1 MSAHPG
7 AGAAA
12 TWTIATERS
21 ILWHISREKRKRVQ
35 NEASILAHGLDDA
48 WTGCDPGH
56 VAGPFQAACAPASW
70 IAENQLGDPQKA
82 APCGGTNTDFGKPT
96 YAVTDVRGGSLLHI
110 KVQETVYHPGHYRVA
125 LAVNSPTELPLD
137 PKAETMTNEKGAVM
151 SVSAEVMNP
160 VAPPVLADGLFQHSA
175 KTDQPFETDVAVP
188 NINCKSCTLQVA
200 EFMEQ
205 HPVNNPGQF
214 TYHHCATLRITADP
228 GKPLDTAW
236 AKDRN

>member
-7 AGAAA
+7 AGATT
-12 TWTIATERS
+12 TWTIAMDRS
-21 ILWHISREKRKRVQ
+21 ILWHIQQRKTETGSKMKPRFWRVAWMTLGLVAIPVMSQ
-35 NEASILAHGLDDA
+35 AHFRLL
-48 WTGCDPGH
+48 
-56 VAGPFQAACAPASW
+56 APASW

-125 LAVNSPTELPLD
+125 LAVNSPMGLPLD